1 MVRNVASCLRS
12 FREETAGNVAMMFGL
27 CAVGVLGLTGVTVDY
42 SRQQAGTVQ
51 LQTAADHIGLAL
63 ALRSRNEPAADIQV
77 EANRLL
83 AAILADG
90 NFSGASVTAVYT
102 AGSPP
107 AFKVNVTGSINSS
120 FGKLFGVGTLL
131 VAAAASVPVITSNI
145 EIALVLDNTGSMS
158 GDPPPLIWSTLKYV
172 LWQRGG
178 PNPCRESV
186 INPKRLSRSCDR
198 SMSLYLKVNPSPT
211 RFGISA

>member
-1 MVRNVASCLRS
+1 MVRNFASWLRS

-27 CAVGVLGLTGVTVDY
+27 CAVGVLGLTGVTADY

-63 ALRSRNEPAADIQV
+63 ALRSRNEPAADIQA

-107 AFKVNVTGSINSS
+107 TFKINVTGSINSS
-120 FGKLFGVGTLL
+120 FGKLFGVGTLPL
-131 VAAAASVPVITSNI
+131 AAAASVPVITSNI

-158 GDPPPLIWSTLKYV
+158 GQVAGPEIGIAHLKAIY
-172 LWQRGG
+172 R
-178 PNPCRESV
+178 
-186 INPKRLSRSCDR
+186 RS
-198 SMSLYLKVNPSPT
+198 
-211 RFGISA
+211 